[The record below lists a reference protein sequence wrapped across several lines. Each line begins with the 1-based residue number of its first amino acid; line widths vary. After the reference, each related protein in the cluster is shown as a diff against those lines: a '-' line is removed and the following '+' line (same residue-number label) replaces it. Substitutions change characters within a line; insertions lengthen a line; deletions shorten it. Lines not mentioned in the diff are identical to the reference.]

1 MVKGLLF
8 RVGEDWYFLFVL
20 GVLMATISFMMDLII
35 FRLYEGKE
43 GLQQPL
49 FGGEPENRGKLGG
62 CWGISPPST
71 SSPAHRWLY
80 QEIGDYLVLKYLSWT
95 IYPVALTA
103 FSTGF
108 ANSITPH
115 SGGEWGSLG
124 LPKPPLVQG
133 IPKTWRHPPFPPK
146 MWSLQIV
153 EPSKIGVP
161 QNLGT
166 SNVEFTKHGAHKIWN
181 SQNLEPSKPGAL
193 RTWSTQYLEAPP
205 ILEPPPNQSSSP
217 PPRLWHS

>member
-49 FGGEPENRGKLGG
+49 FGGEPGNWGKLGG

-124 LPKPPLVQG
+124 LPKPSLVQG
-133 IPKTWRHPPFPPK
+133 IPKTWRHPPPLPK
-146 MWSLQIV
+146 CGAYKSWS
-153 EPSKIGVP
+153 P
-161 QNLGT
+161 Q
-166 SNVEFTKHGAHKIWN
+166 K
-181 SQNLEPSKPGAL
+181 
-193 RTWSTQYLEAPP
+193 
-205 ILEPPPNQSSSP
+205 
-217 PPRLWHS
+217 